1 MFACW
6 KFVVVFLCFVV
17 ICGSLWSFT
26 GGLWSF
32 VMVCGRLLMV
42 CGGLWSLPVLV
53 ITFENLVLWIME
65 IESFCSIK
73 FLTQ

>member
-1 MFACW
+1 M
-6 KFVVVFLCFVV
+6 VV
-17 ICGSLWSFT
+17 CGHL
-26 GGLWSF
+26 L
-32 VMVCGRLLMV
+32 VVCGRLLMV